1 MRAARLFRPAEM
13 PCSGRAPR
21 HARHIGGRAL
31 ARTRAAAAW
40 PVTAHAQQPAMPV
53 VGFLGA
59 TSPEPYA
66 SVIAAFRKGLN
77 EAGFVDGQDVT
88 IEYRWA
94 EEQYDRMPAL
104 ADDLVRHK
112 VSVIAAV
119 GGTPSV
125 LAAKAATSAI
135 PIVFVIGVDPVK
147 LGLVQSLN
155 RPGGNITGVT
165 SLAIEL
171 GPKRLELLHEMVPA
185 ATVAAVLVNPTSPDL
200 AETAARDVQSAART
214 LGLELHVL
222 HASTERDFD
231 HVFAMLA
238 QLRAG
243 VLVIGPDS
251 LFVRRRE
258 QLGEL
263 TLRHAVPA
271 IAPYPEFAAAG
282 GLMSYGA
289 DFLSMYRQVGV
300 YSGRILKGDKP
311 SDLPVHQATKLDMT
325 INLKTAKALG
335 LDVPPTL
342 LVRADEVIE

>member
-1 MRAARLFRPAEM
+1 MHFRQWKRRDFIAL
-13 PCSGRAPR
+13 
-21 HARHIGGRAL
+21 IGGG
-31 ARTRAAAAW
+31 AAAW
-40 PVTAHAQQPAMPV
+40 PRRARTEQSAVPT

-59 TSPEPYA
+59 TAPGPYA
-66 SVIAAFRKGLN
+66 SVIAAFRKGLT
-77 EAGFVDGQDVT
+77 EAGIVEGRDVA

-94 EEQYDRMPAL
+94 EEHYDRMPAL
-104 ADDLVRHK
+104 ADDLVRRK

-147 LGLVQSLN
+147 LGLVASLN
-155 RPGGNITGVT
+155 RPGGNMTGVT

-185 ATVAAVLVNPTSPDL
+185 AAVAAVLVNPASPDL
-200 AETAARDVQSAART
+200 AESTARDVQAAART
-214 LGLELHVL
+214 LGIKLHVL
-222 HASTERDFD
+222 HASTEHDCEQ
-231 HVFAMLA
+231 VFARLA
-238 QLRAG
+238 ELRAEG
-243 VLVIGPDS
+243 LVIGPDS
-251 LFVRRRE
+251 LFVRHRE

-300 YSGRILKGDKP
+300 YSGRIVKGDRP
-311 SDLPVHQATKLDMT
+311 ADLPVHQATKVDMT
-325 INLKTAKALG
+325 INVKTAKALG
-335 LDVPPTL
+335 LTVPPTL
-342 LVRADEVIE
+342 LARADEVFE